1 MAAFRR
7 APKSPRVVSEEL
19 KTLRIAVLLLAALV
33 SFGNAWSLTTP
44 RRSPQASSSTQTPSS
59 TQQKKKKKS
68 AATKSSNH
76 KATSSQSSHHAKSSR
91 SRHTAHAARLRQAFV
106 ASSELRPMAQQ
117 LATFRSPEAYAGVE
131 RYAAAHTGEAATAAY
146 LALGHAYIQDH
157 RYDDAVHALKQ
168 ASAQSSVLDDYV
180 QYLQATAL
188 EQGNQYI
195 QALAVLN
202 GYPDRYPESI
212 FNTTLPVMVARL
224 QIEAAQPQAALAT
237 LRAAP
242 SLAGRADAQFLKARA
257 TLLAGD
263 PANAAQMFRH
273 IYKTLPLSPEALQSQ
288 VQLTQLA
295 QTGVVLTAEDQHAH
309 ADALYA
315 AHRYNEAENEFLA
328 LEHHPDIN
336 EQTRN
341 DLRLDAA
348 ACAFK
353 LKKLTRSMLENLPD
367 TPDSHGAERLYL
379 LMEDA
384 RTRNDTAAQ
393 HSYVDQLQAR
403 FPQSPWFQEA
413 LFSSGNMY
421 FLANDYNTAIHY
433 FALLLQYFQ
442 ESTYAPYSHWKIA
455 WLNYRLGNF
464 GAAGPLFDE
473 QIRRYPG
480 GEEIP
485 DALYWRGRELEE
497 QEKAP
502 ALAKA
507 YYTTLANAF
516 HNYYFGG
523 LARER
528 LTTLSSYPLE
538 SVPLLGGIHAPHP
551 KPLSDEVPEDDI
563 HVIKARLLGN
573 AGLNEYIAPEIRASP
588 DSAPWANYAELQI
601 YSQAGETFRALQV
614 AKRITPSYY
623 AVPVD
628 SIPASYW
635 RVLFPLP
642 YWSDVQANA
651 ASNGLDPYLVLSLMR
666 QESEFNPS
674 VVSYANAYGLMQ
686 LLPSTGKSMARK
698 AGLGRF
704 STNELLNPPVNVQ
717 LGTLYLRQTL
727 DKFHG
732 QVEYALAAY
741 NAGDDRVQSWLAT
754 GNFHDVPE
762 FVECIPFTQTREY
775 VQAILRNEAMYKRL
789 NHVSSGE

>member
-1 MAAFRR
+1 
-7 APKSPRVVSEEL
+7 
-19 KTLRIAVLLLAALV
+19 
-33 SFGNAWSLTTP
+33 
-44 RRSPQASSSTQTPSS
+44 
-59 TQQKKKKKS
+59 
-68 AATKSSNH
+68 
-76 KATSSQSSHHAKSSR
+76 
-91 SRHTAHAARLRQAFV
+91 
-106 ASSELRPMAQQ
+106 MAQQ
-117 LATFRSPEAYAGVE
+117 LATYRSPEAYAGVE
-131 RYAAAHTGEAATAAY
+131 RFATAHTGEASTAAY
-146 LALGHAYIQDH
+146 LALGHAYIQD
-157 RYDDAVHALKQ
+157 RRFDDAVRALKQ

-188 EQGNQYI
+188 EQGNQYS
-195 QALAVLN
+195 QALTILS

-212 FNTTLPVMVARL
+212 FNGNLPVMVARL
-224 QIEAAQPQAALAT
+224 QIESSQPQAALAT

-242 SLAGRADAQFLKARA
+242 GLAGRADAQFLKARA

-263 PANAAQMFRH
+263 TANAAQMFRH
-273 IYKTLPLSPEALQSQ
+273 IYKTLPLSQEALQSQ
-288 VQLTQLA
+288 QQLTRLS

-315 AHRYNEAENEFLA
+315 AHRYGEAETEFLA
-328 LEHHPDIN
+328 LEHHPDIS

-353 LKKLTRSMLENLPD
+353 LKKLTRSMLDNLPD

-384 RTRNDTAAQ
+384 RTRKDSDEQ
-393 HSYVDQLQAR
+393 RSYVDQLQRR

-421 FLANDYNTAIHY
+421 FLLNDNSTAIHY
-433 FALLLQYFQ
+433 FALLLQYFP

-455 WLNYRLGNF
+455 WLNYRLNNF

-502 ALAKA
+502 TLAKA

-516 HNYYFGG
+516 RNYYFGG
-523 LARER
+523 LAKQR
-528 LTTLSSYPLE
+528 LVALSSYPAE
-538 SVPLLGGIHAPHP
+538 TVPLLGGIHAPHP

-573 AGLNEYIAPEIRASP
+573 AGLNEYIAPEIRASAG
-588 DSAPWANYAELQI
+588 SAAWANYAELQI
-601 YSQAGETFRALQV
+601 YAQAGETFRALQV

-623 AVPVD
+623 AVPVE
-628 SIPASYW
+628 SIPDSYW

-642 YWSDVQANA
+642 YWSTIQANA
-651 ASNGLDPYLVLSLMR
+651 KTNGLDPYLVLSLMR
-666 QESEFNPS
+666 QESEFNPG

-698 AGLGRF
+698 ADLKHF
-704 STNELLNPPVNVQ
+704 STNELLNPPVNIQ

-727 DKFHG
+727 DKFNN

-741 NAGDDRVQSWLAT
+741 NAGDDRIRDWLAT
-754 GNFHDVPE
+754 GNYRDVPE

-775 VQAILRNEAMYKRL
+775 VQAILRNEAMYKLL
-789 NHVSSGE
+789 NHVPPTE